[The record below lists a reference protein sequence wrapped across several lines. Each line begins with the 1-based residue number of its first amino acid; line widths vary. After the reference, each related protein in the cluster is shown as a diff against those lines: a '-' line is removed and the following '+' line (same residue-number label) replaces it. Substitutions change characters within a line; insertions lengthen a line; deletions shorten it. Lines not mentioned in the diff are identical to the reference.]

1 MTLFRGLVTPSA
13 CVALAVSVAFL
24 AASDAI
30 AGAGPQDAPVAA
42 DTIDSTELESADTRN
57 LDEIFVFARKRE
69 EKLTDV
75 PISISAFTAK
85 ALRDRNI
92 DNAYDLASFTPN
104 FNLNRILGRRLD
116 NPTIRGQFGPQVGG
130 TAPNASFFVDGV
142 YIFGSIGSTSI
153 TNLAQVEVLRGPQ
166 SAQFGRATFAGAIN
180 YITRRPSDEFE
191 GEVNLLSGQDGDREL
206 GAWVSGP
213 IIEDKLFFFVGT
225 STDQWDGEWRNGLEE
240 YDVDAAEQDFFG
252 RFIWAPNPQLPGDPP
267 CLPTAAGIG
276 CAPTV
281 GDDTPLGGEETKI
294 FTTKFT
300 YTPTDELEF
309 NFKYERSEADDGHYM
324 YRFVPPALEHNCYHR
339 QTDPLGNPDAGM
351 PIDPRAGVRSGGWIC
366 GKLNDE
372 GYPAKNNIP
381 NMVRGVSTDPP
392 GPGGVV
398 TSAPAPFIGLREMI
412 DRFYVDA
419 NADIGD
425 YELTVRLAHNKAD
438 SEYVRDLDRSYAL
451 GPANTGLFEAYSR
464 NELEDDSLE
473 IRIASPADASVRWQA
488 GYYWYDDFR
497 HDSQRNF
504 NAFGSSFLMHGIGDA
519 TTRNHAVFGDIA
531 IDLTDSTTFAFEGRY
546 ARDKV
551 KRFGPGCP
559 ADPNQCANETFYSFS
574 PRATLTT
581 ALNDNETIYWQVAE
595 GNKPGGF
602 NFAYYD
608 GGADFSRVDP
618 ADTIIQEEKAT
629 TYEFGWKSEDVLDDG
644 GSLTATFA
652 LFFIDWKNQAIN
664 VSRCLPEKPGGSSGM
679 EDPTSSNCQNNNIVE
694 NAGKSSVK
702 GMELE
707 LRWSPTDYQTY
718 TVGYGYT
725 DAEVDEYIDEEFAIL
740 RCPIGCFET
749 VPGLS
754 VKLTD
759 DAAALRE
766 EFGDVAGNKAPRVP
780 EHNLAMSQLYQVP
793 LFSGNAEWFVRN
805 DLIYESKKYT
815 STSNLTWAPS
825 AWTWNSRIGLETDEW
840 SLAFYVNNITDEKSP
855 IEIQVFPLIDL
866 SQNYLGA
873 SEPGNPTAQTPQ
885 VLANSFQLLPRRSR
899 NMGVTAQY
907 RFGANR

>member
-1 MTLFRGLVTPSA
+1 MSVFRELAAPFA
-13 CVALAVSVAFL
+13 YAALAISVAFP
-24 AASDAI
+24 AANDAI
-30 AGAGPQDAPVAA
+30 AGAALQDSPVAA
-42 DTIDSTELESADTRN
+42 DTIDSTELESAGTGD
-57 LDEIFVFARKRE
+57 LDEIFVFARKRK

-92 DNAYDLASFTPN
+92 DNAYDLADFTPN
-104 FNLNRILGRRLD
+104 FNFNRVLGRRLD
-116 NPTIRGQFGPQVGG
+116 NPIIRGQFGPLVGG

-142 YIFGSIGSTSI
+142 FIVASIGSTS
-153 TNLAQVEVLRGPQ
+153 TANLAQVEVLRGPQ
-166 SAQFGRATFAGAIN
+166 SAQFGRATFAGAVN
-180 YITRRPSDEFE
+180 YITRKPSNKFE
-191 GEVNLLSGQDGDREL
+191 GEVNLLSGQDGDSEL

-213 IIEDKLFFFVGT
+213 IIEDKLFFFVGAN
-225 STDQWDGEWRNGLEE
+225 TDQWDGEWRNGLEE
-240 YDVDAAEQDFFG
+240 YDVDAAEQGFFG
-252 RFIWAPNPQLPGDPP
+252 PFIWAPNPQLPGDPP
-267 CLPTAAGIG
+267 CLPTAVGG

-281 GDDTPLGGEETKI
+281 GDDSPLGGEETKI

-300 YTPTDELEF
+300 YTPTDALEF
-309 NFKYERSEADDGHYM
+309 NFKYERSKADDGHFM

-339 QTDPLGNPDAGM
+339 EGGGLAGGAA
-351 PIDPRAGVRSGGWIC
+351 IDPRAGARSGGWIC
-366 GKLNDE
+366 GELNDE
-372 GYPAKNNIP
+372 GYPAKVNIP
-381 NMVRGVSTDPP
+381 NMLRGVTTRPP
-392 GPGGVV
+392 GSPSV
-398 TSAPAPFIGLREMI
+398 TSAPAPFIGLREKI
-412 DRFYVDA
+412 DRYYVDA
-419 NADIGD
+419 IADIGD
-425 YELTVRLAHNKAD
+425 YELTVRLAHNKMD

-451 GPANTGLFEAYSR
+451 GPANTGLFEAYTR
-464 NELEDDSLE
+464 QELEDDSLE
-473 IRIASPADASVRWQA
+473 IRIASPADGSVRWQA
-488 GYYWYDDFR
+488 GYYWYDDIR
-497 HDSQRNF
+497 HDTQRNF
-504 NAFGSSFLMHGIGDA
+504 NAFGSSFWIHGIGDA

-546 ARDKV
+546 AKDKV

-559 ADPNQCANETFYSFS
+559 ADPRQCANETFYSFS

-581 ALNDNETIYWQVAE
+581 ALNDNETIYWQIAE

-602 NFAYYD
+602 NFAYFD
-608 GGADFSRVDP
+608 GGADLSRVDS

-629 TYEFGWKSEDVLDDG
+629 TYEVGWKSEDVLDDG

-664 VSRCLPEKPGGSSGM
+664 VSRCLPEKPGGSGGP
-679 EDPTSSNCQNNNIVE
+679 EDPTSSNCQNNNVVE

-707 LRWSPTDYQTY
+707 LRWNPTDYQTY

-725 DAEVDEYIDEEFAIL
+725 DAEVDEYIDEEFAML

-749 VPGLS
+749 LPGPS

-759 DAAALRE
+759 EAAVLRE

-780 EHNLAMSQLYQVP
+780 EHNLTVSQLYQAP
-793 LFSGNAEWFVRN
+793 LFSGDTEWFVRN
-805 DLIYESKKYT
+805 DFIYESKKYT

-825 AWTWNSRIGLETDEW
+825 VWTWNSRIGLETDEW

-855 IEIQVFPLIDL
+855 IEIQVFPLLDF

-873 SEPGNPTAQTPQ
+873 TEPGNPTGQTPE
-885 VLANSFQLLPRRSR
+885 VFANTFQMQPRRSR
-899 NMGVTAQY
+899 NLGITAQY
-907 RFGANR
+907 RFGTNR